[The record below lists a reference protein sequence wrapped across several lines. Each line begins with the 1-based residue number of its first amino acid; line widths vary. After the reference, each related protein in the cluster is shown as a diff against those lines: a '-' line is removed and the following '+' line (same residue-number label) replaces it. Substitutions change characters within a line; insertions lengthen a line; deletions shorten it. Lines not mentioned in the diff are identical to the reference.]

1 LFTTLRRSVAAMPIR
16 VILADLPE
24 PLRDGLERDLGQD
37 IDLTV
42 TSVGDHLELLLAVG
56 EAQADVVILG
66 MQEGDLP
73 GIATHLVEEYPHLRI
88 LTVHADA
95 RRVRVCEL
103 LRRLV
108 QIDNVPLGELPE
120 VVSAVIRSRD

>member
-1 LFTTLRRSVAAMPIR
+1 MPIR

-88 LTVHADA
+88 LTIHADA

>member
-1 LFTTLRRSVAAMPIR
+1 LFTALRRSVAAMPIR
-16 VILADLPE
+16 VVLADLPE
-24 PLRDGLERDLGQD
+24 PLRNGLERDLAQD

-56 EAQADVVILG
+56 EAQADVVVLG

-88 LTVHADA
+88 LTIRADV
-95 RRVRVCEL
+95 RRVRVYEL

-108 QIDNVPLGELPE
+108 QIDDVSLGGLPE